1 MTMQRVQVIVAE
13 NSRTIAGLNKM
24 QYRRCHATFID
35 APAGR
40 RAVEFNVDLGRYDF
54 EGDTYVCEMLQCLP
68 GDLISVK
75 TV

>member
-1 MTMQRVQVIVAE
+1 MNMQRVLCIVAE

-40 RAVEFNVDLGRYDF
+40 RAVEFNADLGRYDS
-54 EGDTYVCEMLQCLP
+54 EGDAFICEMLQCLP

-75 TV
+75 AV

>member
-1 MTMQRVQVIVAE
+1 MNMQRVQVIVAE

-24 QYRRCHATFID
+24 QYRRCHPTFID

-40 RAVEFNVDLGRYDF
+40 RAIEFNADLGRYDS
-54 EGDTYVCEMLQCLP
+54 EGDAFICEMLQCLP

-75 TV
+75 AV